1 MGNTRNMRISWIA
14 GALVALVFFVP
25 QAHAICSLCGTVC
38 PETCFEQLSQ
48 MVNDDQMVYNADGNI
63 NLEGSMQ
70 YAIQNSINVSEC
82 SQFLRYFDGVC
93 VAENCGIV
101 AALPSIS

>member
-1 MGNTRNMRISWIA
+1 MKMKTA

-38 PETCFEQLSQ
+38 PETCFEQLAQ

-63 NLEGSMQ
+63 
-70 YAIQNSINVSEC
+70 SIRLAPC
-82 SQFLRYFDGVC
+82 PLRRSPAFV
-93 VAENCGIV
+93 
-101 AALPSIS
+101 LK